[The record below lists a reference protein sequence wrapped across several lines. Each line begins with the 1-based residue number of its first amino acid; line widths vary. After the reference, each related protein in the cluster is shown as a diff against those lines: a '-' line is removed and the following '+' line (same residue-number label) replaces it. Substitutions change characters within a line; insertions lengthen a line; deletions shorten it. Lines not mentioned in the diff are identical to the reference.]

1 METPASTSRWSNEPL
16 SSPPNCLQ
24 PWQVTTL
31 RGRPRPVSR
40 GPLSRPQP
48 RTRNTNLTQLLLF
61 LSPSWLTAAAAAHTK
76 QSVDGQQGVLKPI
89 IAPLAVSEHAFV
101 QGLVSPA
108 GLLLFFL
115 PGRLQCR
122 SPLGRP
128 VRVFP
133 CLPDAR
139 VVCRCDWPHCVTALP
154 APQAAQEVE
163 RHNSGL
169 IRHSLVLLSV

>member
-1 METPASTSRWSNEPL
+1 METPASTSRWSNGPL

-40 GPLSRPQP
+40 GPLPRLQP

-61 LSPSWLTAAAAAHTK
+61 LSPSWLTAAAAVHTK

-128 VRVFP
+128 VRVFLSP
-133 CLPDAR
+133 PMLVSCVGVTGLTASQLLPR
-139 VVCRCDWPHCVTALP
+139 LRLLRRLKGTTA
-154 APQAAQEVE
+154 
-163 RHNSGL
+163 G
-169 IRHSLVLLSV
+169 